1 METSPLKMSF
11 PATLSSIQSVATLA
25 SDTDNASEASE
36 DTQVLLEEMN
46 EPWPATF
53 ERSIVLLASPVMTAR
68 QVDLV
73 TKSPKPGNT
82 PLFGKNAVSA
92 SIIQCGCH
100 CEQYETQVIIP
111 RNLIIQLNYLGQR
124 RTQDTPEQTRGRFL
138 RPTSSF
144 DDTDLTDKLKLKSV
158 TFRDHLK
165 QGIVNTAQTQKQ
177 QAAEAHEYRQRLLN
191 EQKKKESLM
200 SPGYGRERSLRQ
212 RVKKKEAAA
221 SDKATFAQCVFN
233 MSNIL
238 MGVGM
243 LGLPFVFK
251 SAGWVGGF
259 SVTIIFGLIT
269 WRTAILI
276 GRQLNGDPRP
286 SSSFDDSPF
295 KSPVAPGSTP
305 GARAR
310 SPMTSF
316 PQIAR
321 EAFGDRGSIVLSSIL
336 YFELFSCLCIFL
348 VTVGD
353 HLFIL
358 FPSVSKPAHMVL
370 SSLALA
376 IPTAVLRTPR
386 LLSYLSMVGTFAT
399 ASVVLSVLVSAVV
412 EGDISDQVAARKGII
427 PNEPTHILWCTS
439 GLPTALGLIAYTFS
453 GHAIVPS
460 IYSSMERP
468 QDFERMI
475 GTTFLVVIGACSVVA
490 VSGYYMFGSA
500 VEDQV
505 TLSLEQNSSA
515 LLAMKC
521 LTWLMILTAFSK
533 FTLTMFPLALGID
546 EIIAPFVPN
555 DTIMAATDS
564 IIKMSLI
571 ILSLVVA
578 LFVPSFSY
586 ICALVGLICTMSVSV
601 IFPAGAHLVLFG
613 PMLSLWEKILNWSF
627 VVVGFGV
634 AVVGTVATI

>member
-1 METSPLKMSF
+1 M
-11 PATLSSIQSVATLA
+11 AVVAN
-25 SDTDNASEASE
+25 DTKTDVVPCN
-36 DTQVLLEEMN
+36 
-46 EPWPATF
+46 P
-53 ERSIVLLASPVMTAR
+53 
-68 QVDLV
+68 
-73 TKSPKPGNT
+73 
-82 PLFGKNAVSA
+82 
-92 SIIQCGCH
+92 
-100 CEQYETQVIIP
+100 
-111 RNLIIQLNYLGQR
+111 IIQLNYLGQR
-124 RTQDTPEQTRGRFL
+124 SAHDTPEQTRGRFL
-138 RPTSSF
+138 RPTTSF
-144 DDTDLTDKLKLKSV
+144 DDSDLTEKLKVKSV

-165 QGIVNTAQTQKQ
+165 QGLATTAEAQKQ
-177 QAAEAHEYRQRLLN
+177 RAAEAHEYRQRLLN
-191 EQKKKESLM
+191 EQKKKEALM

-212 RVKKKEAAA
+212 RAKKKETA
-221 SDKATFAQCVFN
+221 SDKASFAQCVFN

-286 SSSFDDSPF
+286 SSFFDDSPF
-295 KSPVAPGSTP
+295 KSPVAPGSTHS
-305 GARAR
+305 ARAR

-321 EAFGDRGSIVLSSIL
+321 EAFGDRGSIILSSIL

-399 ASVVLSVLVSAVV
+399 ASVVLSVLLSAVV
-412 EGDISDQVAARKGII
+412 EGDISEHVAARKGMT
-427 PNEPTHILWCTS
+427 PTEPTHILWCTS

-475 GTTFLVVIGACSVVA
+475 GTTFLVVIGACCVVA

-500 VEDQV
+500 VDDQV

-515 LLAMKC
+515 ELAMKC

-571 ILSLVVA
+571 LLSLVVA

-601 IFPAGAHLVLFG
+601 IFPAGAHLILFG
-613 PMLSLWEKILNWSF
+613 PILSLWEKVLNWSF
-627 VVVGFGV
+627 VVVGFAV
-634 AVVGTVATI
+634 AVVGTVATV